1 MSTAAPP
8 PEISELVSKK
18 SLRKSVVAG
27 SIGVLVH
34 WFDWAVYAYL
44 AGTIAVVFFP
54 ESNSTAGLLSAFAVF
69 AVSFLVRPIGAVIF
83 GRLGDRLG
91 RKHTLSIVILAMAL
105 ATLVLGLLPGYDTI
119 GILAPILLIATRV
132 VQGLAAGGE
141 FGSAAAFLGEF
152 SPAKHRGFG
161 VSWLEFGSLLGFLL
175 ASFTVVLLNLA
186 FDPQQI
192 IDWAWRIPFLI
203 TVPLGLIG
211 LYIRRKIEDT
221 PEFEQLKELETVS
234 HAPVRE
240 VFQRNWR
247 EFLQTSGM
255 ETFMNVTFYVVLVYL
270 LTYQEVYIGFD
281 AGRAALLSTLA
292 SALGLIIVPF
302 AGIASDRL
310 GRKPVLLTAAIALT
324 VLAVPL
330 FMLMQR
336 GEEWAAFVSTL
347 GLALIL
353 AIILGTHAVTVV
365 ELFPTRTRQ
374 TGLSTAYALTAA
386 LFAGPAPYVLTWLLG
401 VTGDMLVPGYFLLGV
416 GVIGVVTVLT
426 LPETRG
432 TPLIKAQD
440 LETATVEIPAEVLQ
454 ALHPTDS
461 AAPAA
466 ATDSPPTGG
475 PHHTTH
481 TDRSSS

>member
-1 MSTAAPP
+1 MKQEKSMSTESPVH
-8 PEISELVSKK
+8 EISDLVDQK

-54 ESNSTAGLLSAFAVF
+54 ESNSSSGLLAAFAVF

-91 RKHTLSIVILAMAL
+91 RKQTLSIVILSMAL
-105 ATLVLGLLPGYDTI
+105 ATLVLGLLPGYSSI
-119 GILAPILLIATRV
+119 GIAAPILLIATRV

-152 SPAKHRGFG
+152 SPANRRGFG

-175 ASFTVVLLNLA
+175 ASFTVVLLNVV

-203 TVPLGLIG
+203 TVPLGFIG

-240 VFQRNWR
+240 VFQRNRR
-247 EFLQTSGM
+247 EFIQTCGM
-255 ETFMNVTFYVVLVYL
+255 EIFMNVTFYVVLVYL

-292 SALGLIIVPF
+292 SALGLIVVPL
-302 AGIASDRL
+302 AGIASDKL
-310 GRKPVLLTAAIALT
+310 GRKPVLMTAAVALT
-324 VLAVPL
+324 LLAVPL
-330 FMLMQR
+330 FLLMQS
-336 GEEWAAFVSTL
+336 GASWASFVSTL

-374 TGLSTAYALTAA
+374 TGLSIAYAVTAA
-386 LFAGPAPYVLTWLLG
+386 LFAGTAPYVLTWLLDS
-401 VTGDMLVPGYFLLGV
+401 TGNMLVPGYFLAAV
-416 GVIGVVTVLT
+416 GVVGIITVISI
-426 LPETRG
+426 PETRG
-432 TPLIKAQD
+432 VALLKEQD
-440 LETATVEIPAEVLQ
+440 LETATVEIPGEVYGR
-454 ALHPTDS
+454 A
-461 AAPAA
+461 
-466 ATDSPPTGG
+466 
-475 PHHTTH
+475 
-481 TDRSSS
+481 

>member
-1 MSTAAPP
+1 MSTESPVH
-8 PEISELVSKK
+8 EISDLVDQK

-54 ESNSTAGLLSAFAVF
+54 ESNSSSGLLAAFAVF

-91 RKHTLSIVILAMAL
+91 RKQTLSIVILSMAL
-105 ATLVLGLLPGYDTI
+105 ATLVLGLLPGYSSI
-119 GILAPILLIATRV
+119 GIAAPILLIATRV

-152 SPAKHRGFG
+152 SPANRRGFG

-175 ASFTVVLLNLA
+175 ASFTVVLLNVV

-203 TVPLGLIG
+203 TVPLGFIG

-240 VFQRNWR
+240 VFQRNRR
-247 EFLQTSGM
+247 EFIQTCGM
-255 ETFMNVTFYVVLVYL
+255 EIFMNVTFYVVLVYL

-292 SALGLIIVPF
+292 SALGLIVVPL
-302 AGIASDRL
+302 AGIASDKL
-310 GRKPVLLTAAIALT
+310 GRKPVLMTAAVALT
-324 VLAVPL
+324 LLAVPL
-330 FMLMQR
+330 FLLMQS
-336 GEEWAAFVSTL
+336 GASWASFVSTL

-374 TGLSTAYALTAA
+374 TGLSIAYAVTAA
-386 LFAGPAPYVLTWLLG
+386 LFAGTAPYVLTWLLDS
-401 VTGDMLVPGYFLLGV
+401 TGNMLVPGYFLAAV
-416 GVIGVVTVLT
+416 GVVGIITVISI
-426 LPETRG
+426 PETRG
-432 TPLIKAQD
+432 VALLKEQD
-440 LETATVEIPAEVLQ
+440 LETATVEIPGEVYGR
-454 ALHPTDS
+454 A
-461 AAPAA
+461 
-466 ATDSPPTGG
+466 
-475 PHHTTH
+475 
-481 TDRSSS
+481 

>member
-1 MSTAAPP
+1 MSTESPVH
-8 PEISELVSKK
+8 EISDLVDQK

-54 ESNSTAGLLSAFAVF
+54 ESNSSSGLLAAFAVF

-91 RKHTLSIVILAMAL
+91 RKQTLSIVILSMAL
-105 ATLVLGLLPGYDTI
+105 ATLVLGLLPGYSSI
-119 GILAPILLIATRV
+119 GIAAPILLIATRV

-152 SPAKHRGFG
+152 SPANRRGFG

-175 ASFTVVLLNLA
+175 ASFTVVLLNVV

-203 TVPLGLIG
+203 TVPLGFIG

-240 VFQRNWR
+240 VFQRNRR
-247 EFLQTSGM
+247 EFIQTCGM
-255 ETFMNVTFYVVLVYL
+255 EIFMNVTFYVVLVYL

-292 SALGLIIVPF
+292 SALGLIVVPL
-302 AGIASDRL
+302 AGIASDKL
-310 GRKPVLLTAAIALT
+310 GRKPVLMTAAVALT
-324 VLAVPL
+324 LLAVPL
-330 FMLMQR
+330 FLLMQS
-336 GEEWAAFVSTL
+336 GASWASFVSTL

-374 TGLSTAYALTAA
+374 TGLSIAYAVTAA
-386 LFAGPAPYVLTWLLG
+386 LFAGTAPYVLTWLS
-401 VTGDMLVPGYFLLGV
+401 TAR
-416 GVIGVVTVLT
+416 
-426 LPETRG
+426 ETCSYRG
-432 TPLIKAQD
+432 TSWP
-440 LETATVEIPAEVLQ
+440 P
-454 ALHPTDS
+454 S
-461 AAPAA
+461 A
-466 ATDSPPTGG
+466 S
-475 PHHTTH
+475 
-481 TDRSSS
+481 

>member
-1 MSTAAPP
+1 MTT
-8 PEISELVSKK
+8 SEPHSRPAEHREPVEPGALADRK
-18 SLRKSVVAG
+18 SLRRSVVAG

-54 ESNSTAGLLSAFAVF
+54 AESSGAGLLSAFAVF
-69 AVSFLVRPIGAVIF
+69 AVSFLVRPLGAVLF

-91 RKHTLSIVILAMAL
+91 RKQTLSVVILAMAL
-105 ATLVLGLLPGYDTI
+105 ATLVLGLLPGYDAI
-119 GILAPILLIATRV
+119 GILAPILLIATRI

-152 SPAKHRGFG
+152 SPARRRGFG

-175 ASFTVVLLNLA
+175 ASFVVFLLNLA
-186 FDPQQI
+186 FDADTI
-192 IDWAWRIPFLI
+192 AAWAWRIPFLV

-211 LYIRRKIEDT
+211 LYIRRRIEDT
-221 PEFEQLKELETVS
+221 PEFEQLKRLETVS

-240 VFQRNWR
+240 VFQRNRR
-247 EFLQTSGM
+247 EFLQTCGM
-255 ETFMNVTFYVVLVYL
+255 EIFMNVTFYVVLVYL
-270 LTYQEVYIGFD
+270 LTYQEVYLGVD

-292 SALGLIIVPF
+292 SALGLVIVPL

-330 FMLMQR
+330 FVVMGL
-336 GEEWAAFVSTL
+336 GEDWAVFASTL
-347 GLALIL
+347 GLALVL
-353 AIILGTHAVTVV
+353 AIVLGTHAVTVV

-374 TGLSTAYALTAA
+374 TGLSIAYALTAA
-386 LFAGPAPYVLTWLLG
+386 LFAGTAPYVLTWLIET
-401 VTGDMLVPGYFLLGV
+401 TGNTLAPSFFLAVV
-416 GVIGVVTVLT
+416 GVVGIVTVLS

-432 TPLIKAQD
+432 IPLLKEQD
-440 LETATVEIPAEVLQ
+440 LEPRPIET
-454 ALHPTDS
+454 
-461 AAPAA
+461 
-466 ATDSPPTGG
+466 
-475 PHHTTH
+475 
-481 TDRSSS
+481 

>member
-1 MSTAAPP
+1 M
-8 PEISELVSKK
+8 SELVSKK
-18 SLRKSVVAG
+18 GLRKSVVAG

-54 ESNSTAGLLSAFAVF
+54 ESDGTAGLLATFAVF
-69 AVSFLVRPIGAVIF
+69 AVSFFVRPIGAIIF

-91 RKHTLSIVILAMAL
+91 RKQTLSIVILSMAL

-152 SPAKHRGFG
+152 SPAKRRGFG

-175 ASFTVVLLNLA
+175 ASFTVVLLNMV
-186 FDPQQI
+186 FDAQQI
-192 IDWAWRIPFLI
+192 VDWAWRIPFLI
-203 TVPLGLIG
+203 TVPLGFIG

-221 PEFEQLKELETVS
+221 PEFQQLQQLETVS
-234 HAPVRE
+234 HAPVKE
-240 VFQRNWR
+240 VFQRNRR
-247 EFLQTSGM
+247 EFLQTCGM
-255 ETFMNVTFYVVLVYL
+255 EIFMNVTFYVVLVYL

-292 SALGLIIVPF
+292 SALGLIVVPF
-302 AGIASDRL
+302 AGIISDRV
-310 GRKPVLLTAAIALT
+310 GRKPVLMTAAIALT
-324 VLAVPL
+324 VLSVPL
-330 FMLMQR
+330 FMLMQA
-336 GEEWAAFVSTL
+336 GGEWAAFVSTL

-374 TGLSTAYALTAA
+374 TGLSIAYAVTAA
-386 LFAGPAPYVLTWLLG
+386 LFAGTAPYILTWLLG
-401 VTGDMLVPGYFLLGV
+401 TTGNMLVPGYFLAVV
-416 GVIGVVTVLT
+416 GVVGIITVVSI
-426 LPETRG
+426 PETRG
-432 TPLIKAQD
+432 TNLIKPQD
-440 LETATVEIPAEVLQ
+440 LETATVEIPAEL
-454 ALHPTDS
+454 L
-461 AAPAA
+461 APE
-466 ATDSPPTGG
+466 GK
-475 PHHTTH
+475 
-481 TDRSSS
+481 